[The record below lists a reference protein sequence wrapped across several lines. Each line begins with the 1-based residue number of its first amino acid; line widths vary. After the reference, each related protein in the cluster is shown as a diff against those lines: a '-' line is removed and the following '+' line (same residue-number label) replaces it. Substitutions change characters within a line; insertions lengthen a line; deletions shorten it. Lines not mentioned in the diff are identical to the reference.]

1 MKTRVYSAS
10 FFLLLAIAPGLC
22 ACQSLRAPSMSG
34 DPAKMSSDML
44 CYRAQTTGKAELK
57 AEAARRN
64 LDCRAE
70 IENDPLLTN
79 QRY

>member
-1 MKTRVYSAS
+1 MMRAA
-10 FFLLLAIAPGLC
+10 LLGVLLVTVT
-22 ACQSLRAPSMSG
+22 ACEGYHTPTVSQE
-34 DPAKMSSDML
+34 PAKLSDHTL

-57 AEAARRN
+57 AEAAKRN

-70 IENDPLLTN
+70 VENDPLLNN

>member
-1 MKTRVYSAS
+1 MKYLALIAC
-10 FFLLLAIAPGLC
+10 LLLT
-22 ACQSLRAPSMSG
+22 ACGDYRTPTASQ
-34 DPAKMSSDML
+34 DPAKLSDHTL
-44 CYRAQTTGKAELK
+44 CYRAQTTGKGELK
-57 AEAARRN
+57 AEAAKRN

>member
-1 MKTRVYSAS
+1 
-10 FFLLLAIAPGLC
+10 
-22 ACQSLRAPSMSG
+22 MSG